1 VSASAST
8 ALAIGSL
15 STSTPLQSK
24 MTKGPSD
31 SSVRIDRSPAH
42 REFTNQDIGQPRY
55 AKTAIPRS
63 GIYAQE
69 FQLAARITPIA
80 GVIGSLGVN

>member
-1 VSASAST
+1 
-8 ALAIGSL
+8 
-15 STSTPLQSK
+15 

-31 SSVRIDRSPAH
+31 SSVGIDRSPAH
-42 REFTNQDIGQPRY
+42 REFANGIGHPRY

-69 FQLAARITPIA
+69 FQLAARIPPIA
-80 GVIGSLGVN
+80 GVIGALGVN